1 MCVETGLLAK
11 EDLNQPTDYLVQ
23 KSSLL
28 KVVVKL
34 SHKQRKYVFNLQIN
48 NTVQGKERKA
58 LLKAVVSCFSH
69 T

>member
-1 MCVETGLLAK
+1 VETGLLAK